1 MATHVRGYGRP
12 LSSASL
18 AGRKRNAPCSA
29 RRILGVS
36 GGRACRAGS
45 LVYEPAAARQRRGG
59 AVICHAGFSG
69 DGPSSSGQGGD
80 PEDSPGDSF
89 DFGVLSSRI
98 QGLREAETA
107 ECATNWRLG
116 RCTHHTVA
124 LLDVW
129 VRRLRLH
136 GESVACGSHTGE
148 CYIVDGLCG
157 RSTESN
163 LYPDDATDVPAT
175 TARCI
180 RQYIGLDDEVTSI
193 DYDGDRLVAGTKSGD
208 LRVWETTDKLV
219 KEGWEPGCGCQVL
232 AGTTDDSI
240 RLKGHIAAITHCQL
254 LPQHR
259 VVSASVD
266 GNIMMWDARSGRV
279 LYRIPVGASVTSMH
293 CTRRYIFAGLGD
305 GSVAIWTNPES
316 PRKLPRLVLNFTG
329 HPAPISC
336 LQLLHDEHFEQDLL
350 VTGAEDGMLR
360 SWDIRNGGA
369 YLQEF
374 AGHRGKVV
382 SLQVDESKVVSA
394 AVDGS
399 IRCWDL
405 RSGKS
410 LFGLWGLTA
419 YVGSVQFDESR
430 LVCDGT
436 NNAIVL
442 HDFGVG
448 APVKEDDLEL

>member
-1 MATHVRGYGRP
+1 MPRFQ
-12 LSSASL
+12 
-18 AGRKRNAPCSA
+18 
-29 RRILGVS
+29 GVS

-180 RQYIGLDDEVTSI
+180 RQCVNPPPPPPTFSLLLILSI
-193 DYDGDRLVAGTKSGD
+193 TPISVNLLLTYPQAVRYLKLFTRFRGSDAPRPPAALRAGT
-208 LRVWETTDKLV
+208 
-219 KEGWEPGCGCQVL
+219 
-232 AGTTDDSI
+232 
-240 RLKGHIAAITHCQL
+240 
-254 LPQHR
+254 
-259 VVSASVD
+259 VS
-266 GNIMMWDARSGRV
+266 
-279 LYRIPVGASVTSMH
+279 
-293 CTRRYIFAGLGD
+293 
-305 GSVAIWTNPES
+305 
-316 PRKLPRLVLNFTG
+316 
-329 HPAPISC
+329 
-336 LQLLHDEHFEQDLL
+336 
-350 VTGAEDGMLR
+350 
-360 SWDIRNGGA
+360 
-369 YLQEF
+369 
-374 AGHRGKVV
+374 V
-382 SLQVDESKVVSA
+382 SLFTSLS
-394 AVDGS
+394 S
-399 IRCWDL
+399 SRSLSPIRTYLPGGC
-405 RSGKS
+405 
-410 LFGLWGLTA
+410 
-419 YVGSVQFDESR
+419 
-430 LVCDGT
+430 
-436 NNAIVL
+436 
-442 HDFGVG
+442 
-448 APVKEDDLEL
+448 